1 MSPITPFLW
10 FDGRAEEAMQFYTA
24 IFPNSRILSLSRA
37 GAAGP
42 VISGTFEL
50 AGRPFMALNGGPTY
64 QFTPAIS
71 LFVSCRT
78 QAEIDD
84 YWDRLLAGGGEPTRC
99 GWLKDRFG
107 LSWQVVPTVLGRLLG
122 DPDREKAGRAMQAML
137 QMVKLDIAALE
148 RAFEGRQ
155 DA

>member
-78 QAEIDD
+78 QAVS
-84 YWDRLLAGGGEPTRC
+84 RPAAAGSRTDSGSPGRSSPRFWAGCWATRIGRRPGGPCRRC
-99 GWLKDRFG
+99 SRW
-107 LSWQVVPTVLGRLLG
+107 
-122 DPDREKAGRAMQAML
+122 
-137 QMVKLDIAALE
+137 
-148 RAFEGRQ
+148 
-155 DA
+155 